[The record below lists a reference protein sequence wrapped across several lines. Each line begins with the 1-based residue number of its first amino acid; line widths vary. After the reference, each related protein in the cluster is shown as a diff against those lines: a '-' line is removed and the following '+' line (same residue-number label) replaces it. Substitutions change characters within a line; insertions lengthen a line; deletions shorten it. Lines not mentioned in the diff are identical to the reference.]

1 VSRKRIDTVAR
12 EKREKKLKR
21 GTPAWMVTYG
31 DMVTLLL
38 VFFVFLLTAA
48 KIEGYELQLIL
59 SAFRGSFGMYQGGLT
74 LAKGVLAE
82 LGQQLENLPSK
93 EKGSKLAKS
102 LERAVSTFEPEIKRR
117 FVKIEEDERGI
128 VISLV
133 ADAFFES
140 GSAELTPE
148 GEEIIGKMGRFLSDR
163 EFRENEIRVEG
174 HTDNIQPGGDVKK
187 KFDSN
192 WELSAARS
200 ITVVKRLVDEGVRGG
215 QLQAVGYG
223 EFQPIESNDIEEGR
237 AYNRRIEIIIMR
249 KKEYSLY

>member
-1 VSRKRIDTVAR
+1 
-12 EKREKKLKR
+12 
-21 GTPAWMVTYG
+21 MVTYG

-59 SAFRGSFGMYQGGLT
+59 SAFRGSFGLYRGGLT
-74 LAKGVLAE
+74 LAQGVLAE

-93 EKGSKLAKS
+93 EKGDKLAKS
-102 LERAVSTFEPEIKRR
+102 VERAVSIFEPEVKSRR
-117 FVKIEEDERGI
+117 VKITEDERGI

-148 GEEIIGKMGRFLSDR
+148 GAQIVDKLGRFLSSR
-163 EFRENEIRVEG
+163 EFRENDIRVEG
-174 HTDNIQPGGDVKK
+174 HTDNIQPGGVVKEA
-187 KFDSN
+187 FDTN

-200 ITVVKRLVDEGVRGG
+200 ITVVKRFVGQGVRGS
-215 QLQAVGYG
+215 QLQAVGFG
-223 EFQPIESNDIEEGR
+223 EYQPVESNDIEEGR
-237 AYNRRIEIIIMR
+237 AYNRRIEVIILR
-249 KKEYSLY
+249 KREYSLF